1 MSTAG
6 QLLVGLAM
14 VVGVVGVVVPVL
26 PGLLLCWAAGLLWV
40 WLDGGGPT
48 RIVVGVVLTGLL
60 VVGTGAKYLLPAR
73 SAGGA
78 GAPRSTVLAGVAGA
92 VAGFFL
98 VPVVGVVVGGVGA
111 VYLAEL
117 LRLRDGAAAG
127 RSTWAVLKAVGI
139 GMLVELVAAVLML
152 GTWLAGVWV
161 T

>member
-1 MSTAG
+1 MSTTG
-6 QLLVGLAM
+6 ELLIGLAM

-26 PGLLLCWAAGLLWV
+26 PGLLMSWAAGLVWV
-40 WLDGGGPT
+40 WQDGGGPA
-48 RIVVGVVLTGLL
+48 RILVAVVLTGLL
-60 VVGTGAKYLLPAR
+60 VAGTGAKYLLPAR
-73 SAGGA
+73 SASGA
-78 GAPRSTVLAGVAGA
+78 GAPRSTLLAGVVGA

-98 VPVVGVVVGGVGA
+98 IPFVGVVVGGVGA

-117 LRLRDGAAAG
+117 QRLRDGAAAG

-152 GTWLAGVWV
+152 GTWLLGVWA